1 MTSNPTIFGNSGLII
16 RSAVFL
22 LLGAAA
28 GYWVLPLVMP
38 HPFSHKIEW
47 LVSPVALAIAGAIL
61 GAVIGYR
68 ASVPTAVITAGGLIG
83 AIVGRI
89 VSVYGAMFAAYLW
102 YEILSL
108 ERPKDTIV
116 FLDAAELLVWV
127 LLGAGGALIGWRIAR
142 MLVEN
147 S

>member
-1 MTSNPTIFGNSGLII
+1 MTSNSTIFGNSGLIV

-68 ASVPTAVITAGGLIG
+68 ASVPTAVIIAGGLIG
-83 AIVGRI
+83 AVVGRI

-102 YEILSL
+102 YEILGL
-108 ERPKDTIV
+108 ERPRDTIV

-127 LLGAGGALIGWRIAR
+127 LLVAGGALIGWRIAR
-142 MLVEN
+142 IKV
-147 S
+147 